1 MKLEPIQNALFAAY
15 DLRNAMSNAEKRKPT
30 DNDTYGESLDV
41 IITSLERIEAE
52 IEEAVNDY
60 CEIFDTN
67 HGELSNPST
76 TQD

>member
-15 DLRNAMSNAEKRKPT
+15 DLRNALRSASQRTTTSTARANEQ
-30 DNDTYGESLDV
+30 LDV

-67 HGELSNPST
+67 HGELK
-76 TQD
+76 